1 MEGKEAI
8 IAKITENARLTADNI
23 VRDAE
28 SERDAAVNAAKASAE
43 RRRSLRK
50 PH

>member
-28 SERDAAVNAAKASAE
+28 SERDAAGF
-43 RRRSLRK
+43 RRK
-50 PH
+50 GGGA